1 MHLKVKPGLERVS
14 IQAMIDPVSWYHK
27 IEILPGLLTPGVSDV
42 SQHAAT
48 LYLPEDCT
56 GMRVLDIG
64 PADGFYTFLMEQRGA
79 SVIAIEKEPRK
90 SFAALR
96 EITGCKTELIVD
108 NVYNISKSKYG
119 TFEIVLFLGVL
130 YHLRNPLLALDR
142 IREVCTQRLYV
153 ESHVEVGSMN
163 SELPV
168 AHFYPGEELG
178 KDYTNW
184 WGPNLLCLTRMVE
197 GSGFKVTH
205 IHPSG
210 SRGVCIAVPSQDE
223 RLDYFIKYDYR

>member
-1 MHLKVKPGLERVS
+1 MHLKVKAGLEKQDLQDIISSV
-14 IQAMIDPVSWYHK
+14 PWYHR
-27 IEILPGLLTPGVSDV
+27 IELLPGLSTPGVSDV

-96 EITGCKTELIVD
+96 EITGCKTELIID
-108 NVYNISKSKYG
+108 NVYNISKHKYG
-119 TFEIVLFLGVL
+119 TFEVVLFLGVL

-142 IREVCTQRLYV
+142 IRDVCTQRLFV
-153 ESHVEVGSMN
+153 ESHVEVGSM
-163 SELPV
+163 SPDVPV
-168 AHFYPGEELG
+168 AHFYPTEELG
-178 KDYTNW
+178 KDYTN
-184 WGPNLLCLTRMVE
+184 
-197 GSGFKVTH
+197 
-205 IHPSG
+205 
-210 SRGVCIAVPSQDE
+210 
-223 RLDYFIKYDYR
+223 